1 IEAHF
6 NAIICEIKTQLGF
19 NTPSNIQSSN
29 CTSNPDGSGCAGG
42 QTASSAGSP
51 GSQPTSGTQNACLRD
66 ACCLAIASLT
76 THPSADK
83 RLAGHLPALL
93 SGLLGL
99 CDEYGSVSQ
108 PPAVSHEHPQSTL
121 SAGITSPPEEAAI
134 AVQKLLHFEVRSTFK
149 SVYHNFF
156 PLTKTSQLVIRVLE
170 NPCSREAAAGLLPGL
185 LPVII
190 DRAPWTLGS
199 MNPEM
204 DPTKSNR
211 VTQPSESRRL
221 ALELLL
227 AAART
232 ARPSALRPA
241 LPQLVLAGLHTMSSV
256 HPSIV
261 ASLMRQP
268 VHHLHQLHHHHHH
281 QQQQQQQQLPSS
293 LSSVALAGQSTGSG
307 LAVSAGTGAAGMPLQ
322 QTQQPLVP
330 LPGCVGNNKEVQM
343 AEVLRLGSIST
354 TFQIMKGTAI
364 IAIPSGG

>member
-19 NTPSNIQSSN
+19 NTASGIQLSATSSN
-29 CTSNPDGSGCAGG
+29 ADSSTGNGSMVTSSIGHSVMG
-42 QTASSAGSP
+42 
-51 GSQPTSGTQNACLRD
+51 SGTQNMCLRD

-99 CDEYGSVSQ
+99 CDECSSVSQ
-108 PPAVSHEHPQSTL
+108 PSVAFAEHSQPTIS
-121 SAGITSPPEEAAI
+121 SGATSPPEEAAI
-134 AVQKLLHFEVRSTFK
+134 AVQK
-149 SVYHNFF
+149 
-156 PLTKTSQLVIRVLE
+156 LVIRVLE

-190 DRAPWTLGS
+190 DRAPWTLGPS
-199 MNPEM
+199 NNEL
-204 DPTKSNR
+204 DPTKCNR
-211 VTQPSESRRL
+211 TVQPSESRRL

-241 LPQLVLAGLHTMSSV
+241 LPQLVLAGLQTMASV
-256 HPSIV
+256 HPSLV

-268 VHHLHQLHHHHHH
+268 VHHLHQLHHHYHHH
-281 QQQQQQQQLPSS
+281 QQQLNLPVSSTAVPSTPPGSAGLNACAVPNCSGAAPTQQQQQPLIPM
-293 LSSVALAGQSTGSG
+293 SG
-307 LAVSAGTGAAGMPLQ
+307 CG
-322 QTQQPLVP
+322 
-330 LPGCVGNNKEVQM
+330 GNNKEVHM
-343 AEVLRLGSIST
+343 AEVLRLVCFTI
-354 TFQIMKGTAI
+354 
-364 IAIPSGG
+364 